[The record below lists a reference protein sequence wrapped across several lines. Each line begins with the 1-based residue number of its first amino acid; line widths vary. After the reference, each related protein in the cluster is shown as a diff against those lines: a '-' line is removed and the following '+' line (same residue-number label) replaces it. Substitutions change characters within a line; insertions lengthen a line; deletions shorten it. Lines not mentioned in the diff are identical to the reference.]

1 MTPEEYAESKER
13 VGELMELAD
22 EKGLL
27 DEAQQ
32 ILYDNFLGTEIGSTE
47 IGSDEGYFLSELQEA
62 YPDVKVGQINYP
74 KIRDELERLF
84 NPN

>member
-13 VGELMELAD
+13 VGELMELAE

-32 ILYDNFLGTEIGSTE
+32 ILYDNFLGIE
-47 IGSDEGYFLSELQEA
+47 IGSDEGHFFSGLQEEF
-62 YPDVKVGQINYP
+62 PDAKVGRINYP
-74 KIRDELERLF
+74 RIRDELERLF

>member
-1 MTPEEYAESKER
+1 MTPEEYDESKER
-13 VGELMELAD
+13 VWALMELAD

-32 ILYDNFLGTEIGSTE
+32 ILYDNFLGTEIGSGE
-47 IGSDEGYFLSELQEA
+47 EYFLSELMEA

-74 KIRDELERLF
+74 KIRNELERLF

>member
-32 ILYDNFLGTEIGSTE
+32 ILYDNFLGTK
-47 IGSDEGYFLSELQEA
+47 IGSDEEYFLSGLMEA